1 MPLLLRFPPAGAV
14 RLRAASLSRAAVWL
28 SCAFPFCVFGGL
40 LFCGVGARCAYSCR
54 SFAVRGCRSFVRG
67 ARSAVAGAPLRF
79 WRSLALRS
87 PSSPVVLAGCVAL
100 SPLGRAS
107 ACSILP
113 VFWPGCGLCSCSSSR
128 FGWFCSC
135 SSLCGR
141 ARRGS
146 SRFLS
151 GVSRVSLRS
160 PRLPPRFPACPR
172 SRVCAA
178 CPSPLRLRRPV
189 APGVGPPGL
198 ACGLLSPFPAASCAS
213 VAEYFASLNA
223 NLPAKYFS
231 RSSTRLYASMRW
243 KIILRPR
250 SALSQNFFF

>member
-1 MPLLLRFPPAGAV
+1 MDNFEILFWALKNHCHIRCARAVSKRYRFSNAMHALSLHQGTVRALGNHQDMILDCLEPERKRSFLVRPRAGARNV
-14 RLRAASLSRAAVWL
+14 
-28 SCAFPFCVFGGL
+28 P
-40 LFCGVGARCAYSCR
+40 
-54 SFAVRGCRSFVRG
+54 
-67 ARSAVAGAPLRF
+67 
-79 WRSLALRS
+79 
-87 PSSPVVLAGCVAL
+87 
-100 SPLGRAS
+100 
-107 ACSILP
+107 
-113 VFWPGCGLCSCSSSR
+113 SSR
-128 FGWFCSC
+128 FRFCFCVACARRAAARLRGRSC
-135 SSLCGR
+135 SRSCVC
-141 ARRGS
+141 ARC
-146 SRFLS
+146 
-151 GVSRVSLRS
+151 
-160 PRLPPRFPACPR
+160 PCPR

-223 NLPAKYFS
+223 NLQAKYFS

>member
-1 MPLLLRFPPAGAV
+1 MENGAQSGPRGPQSSQNDTEINKSRPGALRSTILPCSLFALRCYSPA
-14 RLRAASLSRAAVWL
+14 L
-28 SCAFPFCVFGGL
+28 
-40 LFCGVGARCAYSCR
+40 
-54 SFAVRGCRSFVRG
+54 
-67 ARSAVAGAPLRF
+67 RSAVVRAAARLAFCLACRASRCGRPACRRAFPLVLR
-79 WRSLALRS
+79 LRS
-87 PSSPVVLAGCVAL
+87 PS
-100 SPLGRAS
+100 
-107 ACSILP
+107 
-113 VFWPGCGLCSCSSSR
+113 
-128 FGWFCSC
+128 
-135 SSLCGR
+135 
-141 ARRGS
+141 
-146 SRFLS
+146 
-151 GVSRVSLRS
+151 
-160 PRLPPRFPACPR
+160 
-172 SRVCAA
+172 A